1 MLYSL
6 YHALAHYDIPGL
18 GLLRYLSFRAGI
30 AFVLALLVTIALGGR
45 FIRVMRR
52 LQIGED
58 IRDLGFEDQM
68 AKRGTPTM
76 GGILILAATLIPSLL
91 LADLRNPY
99 IFIMLVSTV
108 WLGLIGGADDYIKV
122 FRRNKKGL
130 NGWLK
135 VMGQV
140 GLGLF
145 VGLMLFLS
153 PRVMVRGE
161 AHQASGSAPVA
172 VELTEATPRAGGYE
186 KNLKT
191 TIPFLKDHE
200 LDYRDLVP
208 LEGRMGNMLA
218 WGLFVFVVVFIVTA
232 VSNGANLTDGL
243 DGLAAGSSAPMAM
256 VLGVFAYLSGHVIYS
271 SYLHI
276 MYIPEVGE
284 LVVYISG
291 FIGALVGFLWY
302 NAYPAQIFMGDTGSL
317 TIGGVLGVYAV
328 LVRKELLLPVLCGVF
343 LLESLS
349 VIVQVAYFKYTKR
362 RYGAGR
368 RVFLMSPLHHH
379 YQKKGF
385 VESHIV
391 TRFWIVSILLAGL
404 AVVTLKIR

>member
-18 GLLRYLSFRAGI
+18 GLLRYLSFRAGV
-30 AFVLALLVTIALGGR
+30 AFVLALLVTVAFGGR
-45 FIRVMRR
+45 FIRIMRR
-52 LQIGED
+52 LQIGEE

-76 GGILILAATLIPSLL
+76 GGILILAATIIPSLL

-108 WLGLIGGADDYIKV
+108 WLGLIGGTDDYIKV
-122 FRRNKKGL
+122 FRGNKKGL
-130 NGWLK
+130 NGWIK
-135 VMGQV
+135 IMGQV

-145 VGLMLFLS
+145 VGLMLFCS

-161 AHQASGSAPVA
+161 SPQQTSGERMEVVA
-172 VELTEATPRAGGYE
+172 VDANAQEVVYE

-208 LEGRMGNMLA
+208 FEGKVGNVIA

-256 VLGVFAYLSGHVIYS
+256 VLGVFAYLSGNVIYA

-284 LVVYISG
+284 LLVYIAG

-349 VIVQVAYFKYTKR
+349 VILQVSYFKYTKR
-362 RYGAGR
+362 RFGEGR

-385 VESHIV
+385 VENHIV